1 MDSFKTC
8 IFFKKHHFHSPGA
21 LLGVVGG
28 SGVLKGSKGA
38 GSNWKGVVP
47 EEGLGVMEV
56 VLERLK
62 YSKKISDWAT
72 KKWSKIGT

>member
-1 MDSFKTC
+1 M
-8 IFFKKHHFHSPGA
+8 
-21 LLGVVGG
+21 VGG

-72 KKWSKIGT
+72 KKWSKIVT

>member
-28 SGVLKGSKGA
+28 SGVLKGSKGC
-38 GSNWKGVVP
+38 GSNWKLGVVALW
-47 EEGLGVMEV
+47 GFGVIEV
-56 VLERLK
+56 VLVRLK
-62 YSKKISDWAT
+62 YSKN
-72 KKWSKIGT
+72 